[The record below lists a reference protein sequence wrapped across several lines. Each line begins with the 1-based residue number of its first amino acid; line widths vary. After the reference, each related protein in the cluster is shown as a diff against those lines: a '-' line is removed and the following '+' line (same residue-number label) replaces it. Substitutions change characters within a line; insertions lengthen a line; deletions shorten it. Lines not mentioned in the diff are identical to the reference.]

1 MLSLSTIATTN
12 DTIEYFTH
20 PFIFYPFISTM
31 DSVALLH
38 SHHLLDHKPDNLLL
52 KGGKYKLRG
61 IACLGRPGV
70 ALCVGP
76 PAAMENFQASL
87 EAAMPQ
93 KRFELHVLS
102 PIQNNAA
109 LEQIQGFEPASLGDL
124 RILLAFL
131 GHEDEFFALTGLDPS
146 QATNTKATTNNNN
159 NQKGSKKKKGK
170 K

>member
-1 MLSLSTIATTN
+1 
-12 DTIEYFTH
+12 
-20 PFIFYPFISTM
+20 
-31 DSVALLH
+31 
-38 SHHLLDHKPDNLLL
+38 
-52 KGGKYKLRG
+52 
-61 IACLGRPGV
+61 
-70 ALCVGP
+70 
-76 PAAMENFQASL
+76 MENFQASL

-124 RILLAFL
+124 RILLASL

-159 NQKGSKKKKGK
+159 NQKGGKKKKSK